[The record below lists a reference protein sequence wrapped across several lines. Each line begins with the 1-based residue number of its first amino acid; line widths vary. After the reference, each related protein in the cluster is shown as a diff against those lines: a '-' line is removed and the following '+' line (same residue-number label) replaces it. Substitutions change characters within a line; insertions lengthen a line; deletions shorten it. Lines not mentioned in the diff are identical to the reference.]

1 MADAAVGRL
10 RISTRARG
18 AIGIVSA
25 AGEVDLE
32 TADTLAA
39 ALRSQIASGDDG
51 IVLDLLEVPFM
62 DSSGLKQLLAASNE
76 LNDRLVVVVDPES
89 PVRRL
94 LELAELADRIPV
106 TATEDEAVAALAPE
120 GAEGD

>member
-1 MADAAVGRL
+1 MTSDAVSKLRVTTDRRDGIAV
-10 RISTRARG
+10 
-18 AIGIVSA
+18 IVA
-25 AGEVDLE
+25 MGEVDLE

-39 ALRSQIASGDDG
+39 ALRSQIAAGVGG

-76 LNDRLVVVVDPES
+76 MRERLIVVLGPAS

-94 LELAELADRIPV
+94 LELAEIADRISLRTSV
-106 TATEDEAVAALAPE
+106 DDAVAELVSRE
-120 GAEGD
+120 G

>member
-1 MADAAVGRL
+1 MTPDTVGKL
-10 RISTRARG
+10 RVTTDRRDGI
-18 AIGIVSA
+18 AIIVA
-25 AGEVDLE
+25 TGEVDLE
-32 TADTLAA
+32 TADTLAT
-39 ALRSQIASGDDG
+39 ALRSQIAAGVGG

-76 LNDRLVVVVDPES
+76 LRDRLIVVLGTAS

-106 TATEDEAVAALAPE
+106 RTTVDEAVAELASD
-120 GAEGD
+120 GG

>member
-1 MADAAVGRL
+1 MTSDAVSKLRVTTERREGIAV
-10 RISTRARG
+10 IE
-18 AIGIVSA
+18 A

-39 ALRSQIASGDDG
+39 ALRSQIAAGVDG
-51 IVLDLLEVPFM
+51 IVLDLLDVPFM

-76 LNDRLVVVVDPES
+76 LPERLIVVVGPEA

-94 LELAELADRIPV
+94 LELAEIADRIPV
-106 TATEDEAVAALAPE
+106 RTTVDEAVAELASD
-120 GAEGD
+120 GG